1 MDSPTNKLEQ
11 VLEGYKPIPMKTRMF
26 YPRGF
31 KLSNDFV
38 NEFHREYDRLVGE
51 GLNPKNLLERFGKA
65 LRFHVTEKRC
75 YTDPVVESE
84 DSIAQ
89 EGNKKKAI
97 ARALKGQIKP
107 RPSSLKP
114 THSTD
119 PHPAT
124 NPSERKHKAD
134 MERWSEA
141 AGSAKAAVDS
151 ANARKKHKMDE
162 FKSKNKKWTKAD
174 FDKFEQDQLNK
185 QWSNSGDPL

>member
-65 LRFHVTEKRC
+65 LRFHVTEKRR
-75 YTDPVVESE
+75 YAQPVVE
-84 DSIAQ
+84 DSNPNERAVPVTAKKYPGKQ
-89 EGNKKKAI
+89 GLSHEEEADKKANDPSYV
-97 ARALKGQIKP
+97 ASWEKRGGKKP
-107 RPSSLKP
+107 K
-114 THSTD
+114 
-119 PHPAT
+119 
-124 NPSERKHKAD
+124 E
-134 MERWSEA
+134 EA